1 MAYFRD
7 NGNKMKR
14 LDSCRYFANN
24 DKSQLFLPQVRP
36 KHTSKAKAFRCQEE
50 NMKQC
55 CALILLLLTATL
67 TCKSLEWKP
76 STIAAIIP
84 GCTEKQTILSY
95 SLSDLQPMNNQW
107 TDVVVS
113 VIDIVGNVSVNRVHG
128 SDSKYAS
135 HLIGTLSQGN
145 NELSLLPALNKTVE
159 AELVLLFCAISPIP
173 EDSVKVTVKYTGY
186 DIMYDIINY

>member
-1 MAYFRD
+1 MVYFRD

-14 LDSCRYFANN
+14 FDSCRYFANN
-24 DKSQLFLPQVRP
+24 DKSQLFLQQVRP
-36 KHTSKAKAFRCQEE
+36 NHTSKAQAFRCQE
-50 NMKQC
+50 NMKQH

-76 STIAAIIP
+76 STIAAVIP
-84 GCTEKQTILSY
+84 GCTEKQTMLSY
-95 SLSDLQPMNNQW
+95 SLSDLQPINNQW

-113 VIDIVGNVSVNRVHG
+113 LIDIVGNVSVSRVHG
-128 SDSKYAS
+128 SDSKYAT
-135 HLIGTLSQGN
+135 HLIGTLSRGD

-173 EDSVKVTVKYTGY
+173 KDSVKVTVKYAGY